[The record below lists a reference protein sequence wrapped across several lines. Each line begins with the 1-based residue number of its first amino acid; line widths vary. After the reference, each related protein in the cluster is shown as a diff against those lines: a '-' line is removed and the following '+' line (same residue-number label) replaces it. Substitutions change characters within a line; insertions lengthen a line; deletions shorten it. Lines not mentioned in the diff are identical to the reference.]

1 MPRKKTSRKK
11 KEQLSEWQLPLEQ
24 LCCVNSDCEV
34 AGQRGCRAA
43 RLPGSAARATLRSGW
58 ARAGGSGGSCC
69 SKCRTEF
76 SERKGTPLWGTT
88 MPPERAAAIANHL
101 AEGCGIRKSSRL
113 TGASK
118 NGVTSIGKRLG
129 FHAVSLHDERARDL
143 DVSEAQF
150 DEKWSFVEKKQKQ
163 CDDAKPEDALAGDQW
178 DHTAVDVESRFVVS
192 LTVGKRTSES
202 LVETVADFAER
213 TGGAPRLDYDG

>member
-34 AGQRGCRAA
+34 AGQRGQGNLAVRTGKG
-43 RLPGSAARATLRSGW
+43 RGKWRILR
-58 ARAGGSGGSCC
+58 C

-129 FHAVSLHDERARDL
+129 FHAVSLHDERALDL

-213 TGGAPRLDYDG
+213 TGGAPPS